1 LITLT
6 FHAFFVE
13 NNSVTSDQHT
23 KFSFSTLQHN
33 NPLLKPSV
41 VVMIPARKGLHKRI
55 EEKAASA
62 LRALESGNPTLS
74 LRIFIFDKVVPRSS
88 PNPPLRPRAAIPD
101 RAQRG
106 AQRGALTGGG
116 APRARAAS
124 GGTGARCPRWRGCAT

>member
-1 LITLT
+1 MLT

-13 NNSVTSDQHT
+13 KNSFTSDQHT

-33 NPLLKPSV
+33 NSLLRPSV

-88 PNPPLRPRAAIPD
+88 LNPPLRPRAAIS
-101 RAQRG
+101 
-106 AQRGALTGGG
+106 AL
-116 APRARAAS
+116 
-124 GGTGARCPRWRGCAT
+124 